1 MKTNQELKNSALAA
15 LKGNWAPAV
24 LGAIFFT
31 FATCLITSPG
41 YCSNMAAFDMPFF
54 NSINPKLL
62 KIFSNSSFLL
72 NFFLLYPLSLGY
84 SVAHKELLQNGD
96 AAITRNTV
104 RLAFSDYVRNAVSI
118 LLVYLY
124 TLLWTLLFIVP
135 GIIKGLAYSLTP
147 FIVKDNPQLSPNQA
161 INLSMKMMKGHKF
174 DLFCLLLSFIGWS
187 FLAMFTMG
195 IGYLWLAPY
204 IATTI
209 AAFYEDVKAE
219 YEGRQQIAA

>member
-15 LKGNWAPAV
+15 LKDNWAPAIV
-24 LGAIFFT
+24 GAIFFT
-31 FATCLITSPG
+31 FATCLIISPG
-41 YCSNMAAFDMPFF
+41 YCANMAAFDMPFF

-174 DLFCLLLSFIGWS
+174 DFFYLYLSFIGWIL
-187 FLAMFTMG
+187 LAMLTLGVGLLWVIPYLETTM
-195 IGYLWLAPY
+195 
-204 IATTI
+204 
-209 AAFYEDVKAE
+209 AAFYQDVKND
-219 YEGRQQIAA
+219 YNNNI

>member
-41 YCSNMAAFDMPFF
+41 YCANMAAFDMPFF

-62 KIFSNSSFLL
+62 KLFSNSSFLL

-124 TLLWTLLFIVP
+124 TILWTLLFIVP

-147 FIVKDNPQLSPNQA
+147 FIVKDNPQLSPNEA

-174 DLFCLLLSFIGWS
+174 DLFYLYLSFIGWIL
-187 FLAMFTMG
+187 LAMLTLG
-195 IGYLWLAPY
+195 IGLLWVIPY
-204 IATTI
+204 MQTSM
-209 AAFYEDVKAE
+209 AAFYLDVKND
-219 YEGRQQIAA
+219 YNNNI

>member
-41 YCSNMAAFDMPFF
+41 YCANMAAFGMPFF
-54 NSINPKLL
+54 DSINPKLL

-72 NFFLLYPLSLGY
+72 NFFLLYPLTLGY

-174 DLFCLLLSFIGWS
+174 DLFYLYLSFIGWIL
-187 FLAMFTMG
+187 LAMLTLG
-195 IGYLWLAPY
+195 IGLLWVIPY
-204 IATTI
+204 MQTSM
-209 AAFYEDVKAE
+209 AAFYLDVKND
-219 YEGRQQIAA
+219 YNNNI

>member
-41 YCSNMAAFDMPFF
+41 YCANMAAFDMPFF

-72 NFFLLYPLSLGY
+72 NFFLLYPLTLGY

-124 TLLWTLLFIVP
+124 TILWTLLFIVP

-174 DLFCLLLSFIGWS
+174 DLFYLYLSFIGWIL
-187 FLAMFTMG
+187 LAMLTLG
-195 IGYLWLAPY
+195 IGLLWVIPY
-204 IATTI
+204 MQTSM
-209 AAFYEDVKAE
+209 AAFYLDVKND
-219 YEGRQQIAA
+219 YNNNI

>member
-31 FATCLITSPG
+31 FATCLIASPG
-41 YCSNMAAFDMPFF
+41 YCANMAAFGMPFF
-54 NSINPKLL
+54 DSINPKLL

-124 TLLWTLLFIVP
+124 TILWTLLFIVP

-174 DLFCLLLSFIGWS
+174 DLFYLYLSFIGWIL
-187 FLAMFTMG
+187 LAMLTLG
-195 IGYLWLAPY
+195 IGLLWVIPY
-204 IATTI
+204 MQTSM
-209 AAFYEDVKAE
+209 AAFYLDVKND
-219 YEGRQQIAA
+219 YNNNI